1 VSGQNICEELTERVG
16 KGEPFGD
23 RSRDLLRDLRF
34 LDPPAAWKNLGQ
46 IWGQANFSRLFPD
59 FFPRFCQTCARSFD
73 PDQALN
79 NFERFSSCI
88 YDKNYLYTIL
98 SQQLPVLESLL
109 AIFSGSQFL
118 TDFLLKDPSYF
129 DQVIRQETT
138 FRSRMKEELER
149 DLSAFLA
156 STRTSQDLMKTVR
169 RFKNREILR
178 IGLRDLMRY
187 GDLTETMED
196 LSNLADVC
204 VQAILDFC
212 LTELTSQYGR
222 PIVEEEDSQTPCE
235 FTVIG
240 LGKLGGRELN
250 FSSDIDLIYLYSSD
264 KGATAGIPAARGE
277 RVNAISNHEFCTK
290 LAQMITRY
298 LNEITPEGQL
308 FRVDLNLRPEGHSGD
323 IANSLRSMEI
333 YYESWGQT
341 WERQVLIKARRV
353 AGSENLFRQFLVM
366 VNPFS
371 FRKHL
376 DFGAL
381 HEIREM
387 KEKINRDLAGRG
399 AGEGHVKLGYGGIR
413 EVEFIVQAFQ
423 LIYGGRDRWL
433 QQRNTLRALHRLSEK
448 GYITYRDYADL
459 SKAYGSLRELEH
471 RIQIQQGRQT
481 HEIPRAMRER
491 AVLARKMGIEGES
504 PEILSEELLTL
515 YRFHTGNVRRV
526 YDQLFSVLPE
536 GASEEEDDIALLLEG
551 SASSG
556 ALETLRGRGFQMP
569 ERAFQNLQGLYQ
581 GPPFSHPSAAN
592 RAQMRRVISR
602 LLACGPTLADPDFA
616 LNHLEKFVNTSGL
629 RESLTAMLAERPLL
643 LEHLLSLF
651 ASSEFLSS
659 ALMQNPEL
667 VDLVLEEIDQDRP
680 VRKEELSLQLSR
692 NLQDASTYEDKLEFL
707 RVFKKAAELRIALR
721 DLQGKADL
729 TEVMESLSDLGDVL
743 LESAIG
749 IASEELEA
757 RYGLPEL
764 SSGLGRCRFAVI
776 ALGKYGGRELSFGS
790 DLDVVFVYEGE
801 GESEISMP
809 VPPGGL
815 KREDSI
821 GNQLFFTKLGE
832 KIVQALSGVTR
843 MGHVYRLDL
852 RLRPEGEKGPLVV
865 SLETLEEYHR
875 CRAALWEGQSWLK
888 ARPAAGDPDFGEIV
902 VSRIQEAWIAKPLAP
917 QAAEDLKEMRQRME
931 VERVHSDGSGRHIK
945 LGPGGIVDIE
955 FITQYLQ
962 LKHGGQDPDL
972 RTPSTLE
979 SLRRLAR
986 GGYLGPDECCQL
998 QEAYL
1003 FLRGLENRLRIFQS
1017 LPTSVLPSDSEHLR
1031 ILARRLGYPDGQYNS
1046 PEAQLLKDYDRH
1058 TSAVRQIFMRV
1069 FV

>member
-1 VSGQNICEELTERVG
+1 MSGQNICEELTERVG

-46 IWGQANFSRLFPD
+46 IWGQANFSRLFPG

-264 KGATAGIPAARGE
+264 KGATTGIPAARGE

-381 HEIREM
+381 REIREM

-459 SKAYGSLRELEH
+459 SKAYSSLRELEH

-721 DLQGKADL
+721 DLQGKHDL
-729 TEVMESLSDLGDVL
+729 TL
-743 LESAIG
+743 LI
-749 IASEELEA
+749 
-757 RYGLPEL
+757 
-764 SSGLGRCRFAVI
+764 
-776 ALGKYGGRELSFGS
+776 
-790 DLDVVFVYEGE
+790 
-801 GESEISMP
+801 
-809 VPPGGL
+809 
-815 KREDSI
+815 
-821 GNQLFFTKLGE
+821 
-832 KIVQALSGVTR
+832 
-843 MGHVYRLDL
+843 
-852 RLRPEGEKGPLVV
+852 
-865 SLETLEEYHR
+865 
-875 CRAALWEGQSWLK
+875 
-888 ARPAAGDPDFGEIV
+888 
-902 VSRIQEAWIAKPLAP
+902 
-917 QAAEDLKEMRQRME
+917 
-931 VERVHSDGSGRHIK
+931 
-945 LGPGGIVDIE
+945 
-955 FITQYLQ
+955 
-962 LKHGGQDPDL
+962 
-972 RTPSTLE
+972 
-979 SLRRLAR
+979 
-986 GGYLGPDECCQL
+986 
-998 QEAYL
+998 
-1003 FLRGLENRLRIFQS
+1003 
-1017 LPTSVLPSDSEHLR
+1017 
-1031 ILARRLGYPDGQYNS
+1031 
-1046 PEAQLLKDYDRH
+1046 
-1058 TSAVRQIFMRV
+1058 
-1069 FV
+1069 